1 MNLENLNQHRIL
13 SITEVLALTGKTRST
28 FWRNRK
34 EGKAPR
40 CLMDGKRVLGVT
52 VGDFIAW
59 QEALRD
65 AQQK

>member
-1 MNLENLNQHRIL
+1 MNLENLSLHRVL
-13 SITEVLALTGKTRST
+13 SITEVLALTGKSRST

-40 CLMDGKRVLGVT
+40 CLMDGDRVLGVT
-52 VGDFIAW
+52 VGDFLAW

-65 AQQK
+65 GQ